1 MSVWCYSL
9 LERTKF
15 SKISPVENKDKIPSN
30 PCGFFYNRCN
40 GAPAWAYVS
49 STFEIQTD
57 SKRVRNSL
65 RMLSPVTAIIKSA
78 WFSVI
83 LSALFTKYLPA
94 VFRSSTS
101 QFFWEVPHLLHCQKI
116 RKMPRPFI
124 TAPLQKLFSLHLP
137 FFFSSLSFEWN
148 KIHLKYGPKAKNK
161 RKTKGFHSSNNKG
174 VQPMWITD
182 SGNLFPRVS
191 LKLGR
196 NWDLG
201 LSPVPL
207 L

>member
-15 SKISPVENKDKIPSN
+15 SKISPVESKDKIPSN

-83 LSALFTKYLPA
+83 LSALFIQFLLAEFCSSKHIRNFLQGTLICYSARNIWTHVTPLHHRTPA
-94 VFRSSTS
+94 ETIFSAPH
-101 QFFWEVPHLLHCQKI
+101 FFLL
-116 RKMPRPFI
+116 
-124 TAPLQKLFSLHLP
+124 
-137 FFFSSLSFEWN
+137 SLSFEWRQN
-148 KIHLKYGPKAKNK
+148 PFEI
-161 RKTKGFHSSNNKG
+161 RSKGEE
-174 VQPMWITD
+174 
-182 SGNLFPRVS
+182 
-191 LKLGR
+191 
-196 NWDLG
+196 
-201 LSPVPL
+201 
-207 L
+207 

>member
-65 RMLSPVTAIIKSA
+65 RMLSHITSIIKSA

-83 LSALFTKYLPA
+83 LSALFIQFLLA
-94 VFRSSTS
+94 EFRSNKLTHL
-101 QFFWEVPHLLHCQKI
+101 WRIARLLHCEKHLNACY
-116 RKMPRPFI
+116 
-124 TAPLQKLFSLHLP
+124 APSSPHPCSDDFSCTQLLFL
-137 FFFSSLSFEWN
+137 FSLSFEWRQDP
-148 KIHLKYGPKAKNK
+148 H
-161 RKTKGFHSSNNKG
+161 
-174 VQPMWITD
+174 
-182 SGNLFPRVS
+182 
-191 LKLGR
+191 
-196 NWDLG
+196 
-201 LSPVPL
+201 
-207 L
+207 

>member
-65 RMLSPVTAIIKSA
+65 RMLSHITSIIKSA

-83 LSALFTKYLPA
+83 LSALFIQFLLA
-94 VFRSSTS
+94 VFRSSK
-101 QFFWEVPHLLHCQKI
+101 HI
-116 RKMPRPFI
+116 RIFCKAPSSVTLRETYERMSRPFI
-124 TAPLQKLFSLHLP
+124 TAPLQRLYSLHLTY
-137 FFFSSLSFEWN
+137 FFFSPFLSNEAKSIWN
-148 KIHLKYGPKAKNK
+148 K
-161 RKTKGFHSSNNKG
+161 
-174 VQPMWITD
+174 V
-182 SGNLFPRVS
+182 
-191 LKLGR
+191 
-196 NWDLG
+196 
-201 LSPVPL
+201 
-207 L
+207 